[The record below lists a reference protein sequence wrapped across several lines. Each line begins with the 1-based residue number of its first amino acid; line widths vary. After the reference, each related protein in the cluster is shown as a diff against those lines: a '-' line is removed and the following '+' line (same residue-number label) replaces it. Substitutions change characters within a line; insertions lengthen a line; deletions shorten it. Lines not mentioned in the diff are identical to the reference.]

1 MSKKERRQ
9 FIRFNIDMALK
20 FHIEGQGGSDA
31 DLLTGICTNLS
42 IEGLCMYCNHNLK
55 SGDKLNMEIILP
67 AEEGAVHLKGE
78 VCWCR
83 LRKREKDGEFEV
95 GVKLFTISK
104 NEETRFILFVCEL
117 MKHDLVKYINAARN
131 EES

>member
-9 FIRFNIDMALK
+9 FIRFNIDMDLK
-20 FHIEGQGGSDA
+20 FQIEGQGGSDA

-42 IEGLCMYCNHNLK
+42 IEGLCMCCNHNLK

-67 AEEGAVHLKGE
+67 AEEGSVHLKGV

-83 LRKREKDGEFEV
+83 LCKGGKDGEFEV

-131 EES
+131 